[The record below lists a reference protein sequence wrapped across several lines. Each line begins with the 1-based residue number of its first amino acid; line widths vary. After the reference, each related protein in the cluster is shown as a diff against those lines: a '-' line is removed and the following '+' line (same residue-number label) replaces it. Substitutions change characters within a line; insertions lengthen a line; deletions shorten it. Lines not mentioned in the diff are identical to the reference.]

1 MDDKSTQNIPQN
13 EIDALAR
20 LLLPKIQEYFESE
33 TGKEEIRTRLPQGR
47 ISSDFL
53 HFGTPD
59 TIRTCDLQSRSFQV
73 HPDKM
78 LCFQGVFGF

>member
-33 TGKEEIRTRLPQGR
+33 TGKEEFKQWKARKTAE
-47 ISSDFL
+47 
-53 HFGTPD
+53 
-59 TIRTCDLQSRSFQV
+59 
-73 HPDKM
+73 KNK
-78 LCFQGVFGF
+78 